1 MEFGALEGP
10 SISAKCDADEHFNMQ
25 TTTTFEMQQTFPDNT
40 RVFGCVVEEL
50 FISDVDTWLSIDH
63 CYFDICF

>member
-25 TTTTFEMQQTFPDNT
+25 TTTIFEMQQTFS
-40 RVFGCVVEEL
+40 R
-50 FISDVDTWLSIDH
+50 
-63 CYFDICF
+63 